1 MIDFDW
7 QTVVSLWQYD
17 FWRYAVVAGLL
28 IGILAPTVGNFLLLR
43 RYALLVDTLAHV
55 SLLGLAFGLLWHWS
69 PTLSAVLSCL
79 AAAGVIETLRQRG
92 RLGGET
98 VLALIMSTAL
108 ASAAII
114 LARFGNL
121 NLTIVSYLF
130 GSLLTLDQA
139 QVWLMAGLT
148 LLSLALI
155 LWNYRALV
163 EVVFDEELAA
173 ATGLKVKYYNYLLLA
188 LVALT
193 VGLAIQIVGAL
204 LISALVVIPVI
215 TARFWSGSLAQ
226 NIGLSIILA
235 EAAVLLGLFGSVFL
249 ATPPGATIV
258 IVSALGFLGSTLWR
272 RS

>member
-1 MIDFDW
+1 MISLDW
-7 QTVVSLWQYD
+7 QTLVSLWQYD
-17 FWRYAVVAGLL
+17 FWRSAIVAGLA
-28 IGILAPTVGNFLLLR
+28 IGVLAPTVGNFLLLR

-79 AAAGVIETLRQRG
+79 LAAVIIESLRQRG

-98 VLALIMSTAL
+98 VLALIMSSAL
-108 ASAAII
+108 ALATII

-139 QVWLMAGLT
+139 QVWLMTGLT
-148 LLSLALI
+148 VLSLMLI
-155 LWNYRALV
+155 LRHYRALV

-173 ATGLKVKYYNYLLLA
+173 ASGLRVKSYNYLLLC

-226 NIGLSIILA
+226 NILLSIILA
-235 EAAVLLGLFGSVFL
+235 EIAVILGLFGSVLL

-258 IVSALGFLGSTLWR
+258 IVSAVGFLLSSLR
-272 RS
+272 RHS